1 MRPCAGQAVQT
12 VEKEAVGLNN
22 TRVSTIGPGPRL
34 TPLQEPPPPVRV
46 VDDNELLS
54 LIDVRASTFCRLL
67 ALGSCLGIVQCL
79 PPALLSAHQRL
90 ERGTF
95 AQAPY
100 CQLQDVQLSA
110 DKSYVSCIAVR
121 ESLLHGEAHTPMAQ
135 WELLRHA
142 ANAGEFACAAV
153 NPVKERHYYL
163 SISIGY
169 ELNAYAGAPP
179 FDSHAAP
186 SQP

>member
-1 MRPCAGQAVQT
+1 M
-12 VEKEAVGLNN
+12 
-22 TRVSTIGPGPRL
+22 
-34 TPLQEPPPPVRV
+34 
-46 VDDNELLS
+46 
-54 LIDVRASTFCRLL
+54 
-67 ALGSCLGIVQCL
+67 
-79 PPALLSAHQRL
+79 
-90 ERGTF
+90 
-95 AQAPY
+95 
-100 CQLQDVQLSA
+100 QLSA

-169 ELNAYAGAPP
+169 ELNAYAGARPWWWP
-179 FDSHAAP
+179 VSASLRLPVVTMSPISAAHTVGDPVGLSAASHLE
-186 SQP
+186 

>member
-1 MRPCAGQAVQT
+1 M
-12 VEKEAVGLNN
+12 
-22 TRVSTIGPGPRL
+22 
-34 TPLQEPPPPVRV
+34 
-46 VDDNELLS
+46 
-54 LIDVRASTFCRLL
+54 
-67 ALGSCLGIVQCL
+67 
-79 PPALLSAHQRL
+79 
-90 ERGTF
+90 RGTF

-153 NPVKERHYYL
+153 NPIKERHYYL

-169 ELNAYAGAPP
+169 ELTAYEGARPWWCHVSARCATATVTMLLDLVRCRP
-179 FDSHAAP
+179 VAVPIRCQLGAALLG
-186 SQP
+186 SVCSGRWLLDD

>member
-1 MRPCAGQAVQT
+1 MPIAQHR
-12 VEKEAVGLNN
+12 K
-22 TRVSTIGPGPRL
+22 
-34 TPLQEPPPPVRV
+34 
-46 VDDNELLS
+46 
-54 LIDVRASTFCRLL
+54 
-67 ALGSCLGIVQCL
+67 
-79 PPALLSAHQRL
+79 L
-90 ERGTF
+90 EWVTF

-121 ESLLHGEAHTPMAQ
+121 ESLLHGEAYTPMAQ

-169 ELNAYAGAPP
+169 ELNAYEGAPLVVACKCSAVDVTMLP
-179 FDSHAAP
+179 NALPPVADPVGLSTHRH
-186 SQP
+186 